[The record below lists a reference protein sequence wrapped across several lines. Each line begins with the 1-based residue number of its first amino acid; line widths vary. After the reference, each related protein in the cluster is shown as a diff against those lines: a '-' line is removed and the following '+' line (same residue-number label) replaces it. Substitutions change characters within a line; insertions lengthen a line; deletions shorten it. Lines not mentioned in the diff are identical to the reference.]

1 MNAKPEIY
9 VSIGEMKKRLS
20 ELTNRVAFGGERII
34 LTSRGRSKAVLVN
47 IEDYERLKQLQSD
60 KQNRLDDL
68 QTIRNHRQNILARRR
83 QPVDVDIVELIHD
96 AREERTDAIIETIAS
111 GS

>member
-1 MNAKPEIY
+1 MSAKPEIV

-47 IEDYERLKQLQSD
+47 LEDYEQLKQLQTRPQGRT
-60 KQNRLDDL
+60 KAL
-68 QTIRNHRQNILARRR
+68 QAIHTHRQAIAERRG
-83 QPVDVDIVELIHD
+83 PIAVDIVDVIRKM
-96 AREERTDAIIETIAS
+96 RENKHHFGQPTNVW
-111 GS
+111 